1 MKLSIRHIAAAAALV
16 VAVAP
21 AASAKPA
28 NGHAKPHQHGGKGK
42 GTVMYVFEGTWS
54 GSDTVHVRSGNAH
67 VRKLSLVDPDVT
79 FDLAATKFVVDDTNA
94 DGNRNVD
101 DLKVGD
107 KVLVQARLARKNP
120 DLSSAVKARM
130 LVDQTHAPGP
140 APGTP
145 EQD

>member
-21 AASAKPA
+21 AAWAKPG
-28 NGHAKPHQHGGKGK
+28 NGQQHSGKAKGK
-42 GTVMYVFEGTWS
+42 GTVMYVFKGTWS
-54 GSDTVHVRSGNAH
+54 GSDTVHVLSGNAH
-67 VRKLSLVDPDVT
+67 VRKANLVTDVT
-79 FDLAATKFVVDDTNA
+79 FDLTAAKFVVDDTNA

-107 KVLVQARLARKNP
+107 KVLVQARLPRKNP
-120 DLSSAVKARM
+120 DVSSAIKARM
-130 LVDQTHAPGP
+130 LVDQTHAPAP
-140 APGTP
+140 ATP